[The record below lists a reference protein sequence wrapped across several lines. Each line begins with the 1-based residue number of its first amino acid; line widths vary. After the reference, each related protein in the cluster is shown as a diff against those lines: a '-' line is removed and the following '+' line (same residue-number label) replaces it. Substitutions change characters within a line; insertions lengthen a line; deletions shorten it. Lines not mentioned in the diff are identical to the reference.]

1 MGYDI
6 DKMIENAKSGNAK
19 ELLRNMSD
27 KDAQKIKEILAD
39 KEAAQKLLASEQ
51 AQKILEML
59 KRGGIIGG

>member
-6 DKMIENAKSGNAK
+6 DKMIEKAKSGNAK
-19 ELLRNMSD
+19 ELLSNMSD